1 MNSANSP
8 RSRPIM
14 EPQLARAPMPGMP
27 MAMGAPM
34 MRPMASS
41 PGGHM
46 AMNSGHI
53 AQPHPISQ
61 MSLSPRPPMGPPPLV
76 ATPTLPNSNHVV
88 SQPQPV
94 PTTPISLSTTNVMT
108 TSTVSSVPSM
118 STDSKVL
125 DKRRIQE
132 LVKEVDPLEQLDDD
146 VEEVLMT
153 IADDFI
159 DNVVNNACI
168 LAKHRKANSLDV
180 KDVQLHLERNWN
192 MWVPGFGSE
201 EIRPYK
207 KATTTEAHKQRMA
220 LIRKTMKKY

>member
-53 AQPHPISQ
+53 A
-61 MSLSPRPPMGPPPLV
+61 
-76 ATPTLPNSNHVV
+76 
-88 SQPQPV
+88 QPV